1 MFDIKELE
9 RICSEAVTIYGADKQ
24 MNKMQEEMNELGL
37 EIARFPQ
44 DRSSLNNIAEESV
57 DCFIMAYQ
65 MRSVVGPE
73 LFDKWLAF
81 KMNRCD
87 KRLDKYRI
95 KVDNV

>member
-1 MFDIKELE
+1 MIDIKELE
-9 RICSEAVTIYGADKQ
+9 RICSEAVTVHGPEKQ

-44 DRSSLNNIAEESV
+44 GRSSLNQIAEESV

-81 KMNRCD
+81 KMDRCD
-87 KRLDKYRI
+87 KRLEKYRV
-95 KVDNV
+95 K